1 MMMNILLQSSLPFLP
16 SVRVAETY
24 VAVRIFYWGVAP
36 CLWSVS
42 LSFDHR
48 SGCECADACLSRT
61 TFHTKSCTITVVKV
75 RSNYSTPTSS
85 VGVIIVSININD
97 DMHLLH
103 PGN

>member
-1 MMMNILLQSSLPFLP
+1 MMNILLQSSLPFLP

-61 TFHTKSCTITVVKV
+61 TFHTKSCTITVKYGPTTRPRRRQWVA
-75 RSNYSTPTSS
+75 STRIET
-85 VGVIIVSININD
+85 NIENRI
-97 DMHLLH
+97 
-103 PGN
+103 